1 MNHAT
6 DVLIVGGGVIGTS
19 IAYHL
24 RKQGVDVSIL
34 EREEIGSQA
43 SSAAAGLLAPLGPL
57 PGPGPLADL
66 LLSSFAMFPALV
78 PELEEASGL
87 RLEYERPGA
96 LRTVRNPKRIANL
109 KKRMKAWEPLGL
121 HMYWLT
127 GEEAR
132 KLEPQLGPDVC
143 AAIYAPEESQIK
155 APQVVKAFAK
165 AASKLGARIYSH
177 TEAINL
183 HRTGDKIT
191 SVCTV
196 QGETIACN
204 RLILA
209 PGAWAGWY
217 EKWLNISI
225 PVSPIRGQIISLQ
238 APTPSLKH
246 IIFGDAAYIAPKG
259 ESIIV
264 GATREDAGFDI
275 QVTEKGTSALYETAL
290 KFIPTL
296 RENKRE
302 NAWAGLRPGTPDRGP
317 ILGAAPNWQNVILA
331 TGHNSVGIMLSPL
344 TGKAIAELVTTG
356 YTPEVIRPFSPERFQ
371 LQAMVS

>member
-6 DVLIVGGGVIGTS
+6 DVLIIGGGVIGTS

-24 RKQGVDVSIL
+24 RKRGIDVSIL

-78 PELEEASGL
+78 PELEEASGI

-121 HMYWLT
+121 KMYWLT
-127 GEEAR
+127 GDEAR
-132 KLEPQLGPDVC
+132 QREPLLGPDVC

-155 APQVVKAFAK
+155 APQIVRAFAK
-165 AASKLGARIYSH
+165 AASNLGARIYSH
-177 TEAINL
+177 SEAINL
-183 HRTGDKIT
+183 HRNGDKIT

-209 PGAWAGWY
+209 PGAWAAWY
-217 EKWLNISI
+217 EKWLNLNI
-225 PVSPIRGQIISLQ
+225 PVSPLRGQILALQ
-238 APTPSLKH
+238 GPTPPLKH
-246 IIFGDAAYIAPKG
+246 IIFGDSAYFAPRGK
-259 ESIIV
+259 SIIV
-264 GATREDAGFDI
+264 GATKEEAGFDI
-275 QVTEKGTSALYETAL
+275 QVTEKGTTWLYETAT
-290 KFIPTL
+290 KFIPAL
-296 RENKRE
+296 HNSVKE
-302 NAWAGLRPGTPDRGP
+302 NAWAGLRPCTPDRGP
-317 ILGAAPNWQNVILA
+317 ILGAAPKWENVILA
-331 TGHNSVGIMLSPL
+331 TGHNAVGVILSPL
-344 TGKAIAELVTTG
+344 TGKAIAELVATG
-356 YTPEVIRPFSPERFQ
+356 QAPEVIRPFSSERFQ
-371 LQAMVS
+371 DQAIAS

>member
-6 DVLIVGGGVIGTS
+6 DVLIIGGGVIGTS

-24 RKQGVDVSIL
+24 RKSGVDVSIL

-66 LLSSFAMFPALV
+66 LLSSFAMFPSLV

-96 LRTVRNPKRIANL
+96 LRAVRNPKRIANL

-121 HMYWLT
+121 QMYWLT

-132 KLEPQLGPDVC
+132 QREPLLGPDVC

-225 PVSPIRGQIISLQ
+225 PVSPVKGQIISLE
-238 APTPSLKH
+238 APTQPLKH

-259 ESIIV
+259 DSIIV
-264 GATREDAGFDI
+264 GATREDAGFNI

-290 KFIPTL
+290 KFLPSL
-296 RENKRE
+296 QQSKRE
-302 NAWAGLRPGTPDRGP
+302 TAWAGLRPGTPDRGP

-356 YTPEVIRPFSPERFQ
+356 YAPEVILPFSLERFQ
-371 LQAMVS
+371 LQAIA

>member
-6 DVLIVGGGVIGTS
+6 DVLIIGGGVVGTS

-24 RKQGVDVSIL
+24 RKLGVDVSVL

-66 LLSSFAMFPALV
+66 LLSSFAMFPSLV
-78 PELEEASGL
+78 PELEEASGIH
-87 RLEYERPGA
+87 LEYERPGA

-121 HMYWLT
+121 QMYWLT

-132 KLEPQLGPDVC
+132 QHEPLLGPDVC
-143 AAIYAPEESQIK
+143 AAIYAPEESQIR

-165 AASKLGARIYSH
+165 AASNLGARIYSH
-177 TEAINL
+177 SEAINL
-183 HRTGDKIT
+183 HREGNKIT
-191 SVCTV
+191 SVCTI

-204 RLILA
+204 HLILA
-209 PGAWAGWY
+209 PGTWAAQY

-225 PVSPIRGQIISLQ
+225 PVSPLKGQILLLQ
-238 APTPSLKH
+238 GPAQPLKH
-246 IIFGDAAYIAPKG
+246 IIFGDATYIAPKG
-259 ESIIV
+259 NGILV
-264 GATREDAGFDI
+264 GATKEEAGFDT
-275 QVTEKGTSALYETAL
+275 QVTEKETSLLYETAI
-290 KFIPTL
+290 KFVPAL
-296 RENKRE
+296 RESRRE
-302 NAWAGLRPGTPDRGP
+302 TAWAGLRPRTPDKGP
-317 ILGAAPNWQNVILA
+317 LLGAAPNWKNVTLA

-344 TGKAIAELVTTG
+344 TGKTIAELIATG
-356 YTPEVIRPFSPERFQ
+356 HTPEIIRPFSPERFQ
-371 LQAMVS
+371 VQAMAS